1 MAAGTA
7 GRRYAQAIFDIAKSE
22 NSIDQWS
29 ADLSVME
36 QVFTAPQVKNFLENP
51 KTNRDQK
58 RKLITELLQT
68 RVQPVALRLALLL
81 VQRERQN
88 HISDI
93 VRDFQA
99 SVNRLRGIVLATVT
113 TAEPIDDNEAKLVAQ
128 RLSAMTGKQVQI
140 ERKVDPS
147 IIGGLVARIGDT
159 LIDGSVA
166 TRLQELRKQL
176 VRQ

>member
-22 NSIDQWS
+22 NTIDQWS
-29 ADLSVME
+29 ADLSAME
-36 QVFTAPQVKNFLENP
+36 QVFTAPQVKNILENP
-51 KTNRDQK
+51 KTNREQK
-58 RKLITELLQT
+58 RKLVTELLQT

-81 VQRERQN
+81 VQRERQSY
-88 HISDI
+88 ISAI

-113 TAEPIDDNEAKLVAQ
+113 TAEPIDDKEAELVAQ

-140 ERKVDPS
+140 ERNVDPS

-159 LIDGSVA
+159 LIDGSVV